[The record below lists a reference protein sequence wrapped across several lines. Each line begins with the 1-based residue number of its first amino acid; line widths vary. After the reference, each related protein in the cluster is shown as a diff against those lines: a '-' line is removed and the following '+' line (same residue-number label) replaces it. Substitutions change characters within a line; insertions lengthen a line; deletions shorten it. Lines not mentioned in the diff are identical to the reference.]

1 MLGVKRHC
9 TPIVLTVSVDG
20 TDTIYSLGFRAF
32 QISRTRNPNAITRC
46 MLRRSSVKNKD
57 KKPLPVKKKLYSLLR
72 VETSLPTTLTVSV
85 DGTDV
90 IRCGKFFK
98 PRKNLWITCMQH
110 RQRAFQ
116 ISGTRNPKAITRCML
131 QRSSVILALL
141 YYKKKYCGPW
151 IENDFKFWTGMEGF
165 ALEQHRASCC
175 LFEQKPRRNLKK
187 MQDVALPLCGPYWWN
202 FGRT

>member
-1 MLGVKRHC
+1 LHARSADGLGRWHRHHLFFGLPSISNQSNSKSKR
-9 TPIVLTVSVDG
+9 D
-20 TDTIYSLGFRAF
+20 YSMHAEEIER
-32 QISRTRNPNAITRC
+32 
-46 MLRRSSVKNKD
+46 NKD
-57 KKPLPVKKKLYSLLR
+57 KKPLPVKKKSYSLLR
-72 VETSLPTTLTVSV
+72 VETSLPTALTVSV

-110 RQRAFQ
+110 RHRAFQ

-141 YYKKKYCGPW
+141 YYKKIYCGPW

-165 ALEQHRASCC
+165 ALQQHRASCC
-175 LFEQKPRRNLKK
+175 LFEQKP
-187 MQDVALPLCGPYWWN
+187 LCGPYWWN